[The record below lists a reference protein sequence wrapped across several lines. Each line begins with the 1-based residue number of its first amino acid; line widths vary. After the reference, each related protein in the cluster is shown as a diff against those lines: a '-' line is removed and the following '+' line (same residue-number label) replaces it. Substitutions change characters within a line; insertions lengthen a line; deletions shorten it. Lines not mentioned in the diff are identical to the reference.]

1 MNSVDYRTQSNIIIV
16 KDELDFRG
24 SVCTETINEMN
35 GESLGPLVHRDVQ
48 RIEWRKRRACSAQK
62 FSGN

>member
-1 MNSVDYRTQSNIIIV
+1 MNSVDYRTQNNIIIV

-24 SVCTETINEMN
+24 TVCTETFKEMN

-48 RIEWRKRRACSAQK
+48 RIEWRKLRVCSAQK
-62 FSGN
+62 LSGN